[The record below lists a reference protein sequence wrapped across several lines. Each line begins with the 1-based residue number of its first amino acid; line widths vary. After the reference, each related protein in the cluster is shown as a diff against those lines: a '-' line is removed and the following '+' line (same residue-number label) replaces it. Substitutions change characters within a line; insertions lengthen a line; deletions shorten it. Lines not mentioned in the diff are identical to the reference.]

1 MRTLPVLSPLHA
13 LTFFP
18 HRQGMQRAILCVV
31 TSSWL
36 RHIAR
41 PPPADQPDR
50 RPHQPLRPARVRTRP
65 PADPPRAQGCPL
77 RPRLPLIP
85 PAGHGV
91 RSPQW
96 EQNRY
101 VVRRVQRRLLPLEPR
116 RCHRHE
122 EDQLHPLPRPRRTR
136 VAARGAYPPVALQT
150 SRPTRDAETASEL
163 PPQWG
168 GALELYP
175 VLEADEKNPDRP
187 NVPHAKPAA
196 SIPVSP
202 GLCPRVDVVR
212 PLDLTFRV
220 PPSSPHSTRWSSSRS
235 SPVTRSTLSRKSSSR
250 ATRKR
255 AESARASASA
265 AGSTSPSKGKRAT
278 RAAKASRPRVACS
291 SS

>member
-50 RPHQPLRPARVRTRP
+50 RPHQPLRPARVRSRP
-65 PADPPRAQGCPL
+65 PADPPRAPGCPL

-85 PAGHGV
+85 SAGHGM
-91 RSPQW
+91 RSPQR
-96 EQNRY
+96 EQDRH

-136 VAARGAYPPVALQT
+136 VAARGSYPPLAHRT
-150 SRPTRDAETASEL
+150 CRPTRDAE
-163 PPQWG
+163 
-168 GALELYP
+168 
-175 VLEADEKNPDRP
+175 NPSPLNSGVARWSCIRSSRP
-187 NVPHAKPAA
+187 MRRTPTGQTSRMPSRRRPFPSVFKCMPRDKT
-196 SIPVSP
+196 
-202 GLCPRVDVVR
+202 CPRPDLPR
-212 PLDLTFRV
+212 SPLPARIQPDGLLRGPARSLV
-220 PPSSPHSTRWSSSRS
+220 PLCRGSRRRGRQGKG
-235 SPVTRSTLSRKSSSR
+235 RSRR
-250 ATRKR
+250 ARQHQR
-255 AESARASASA
+255 LVPQARR
-265 AGSTSPSKGKRAT
+265 GGRGLRGQRRLPGQE
-278 RAAKASRPRVACS
+278 
-291 SS
+291 